1 MGAILLLDI
10 LKEFDLEE
18 VVVIYLFVVFTLINT
33 FFFFDILIALS
44 KVINR
49 LRNDLYIFYANNQ
62 ERMFNLGII
71 DPNALA
77 KVKY

>member
-18 VVVIYLFVVFTLINT
+18 VVVYLFVVFTLINT

-49 LRNDLYIFYANNQ
+49 LRNDFIY
-62 ERMFNLGII
+62 
-71 DPNALA
+71 
-77 KVKY
+77 